1 MCGVNIF
8 LAGGER
14 SGGAQSLK
22 CSQCDLV
29 TFDHLPQCPS
39 CNASFRLKRG
49 PTRKHRDPS
58 RPIYLPPAP
67 PPKTDAS
74 VELPKPRADE
84 GYRRAAAPRLP
95 NAHTGPSVIR
105 ATTLVEPSAVTPS
118 VEPRAVAPW
127 FEPSAVAPWFEP
139 SAVAPWF
146 APRTVAPPVE
156 PSVVAPPVEPSV
168 VAPPVEPS
176 AVTPPVERRVVAPP
190 VEPRVVA
197 PPVEPRVVAPPVEPR
212 TVAPPVEPSVVA
224 PPVEP
229 SAVASW
235 LEPSTVTPP
244 VEPSVVAPSVEPSA
258 VASWFEP
265 SNVAP
270 PVEPSVVAP
279 SAAPFELEFTPPANL
294 PEVLAPTTATTIPE
308 NDAHDNDHPSLGEL
322 AAVERRQGLGAS
334 ANHQT
339 VASTPVPSA
348 PTDVAAP
355 DPHRRDADALRERMM
370 RAGRARRKRRP
381 DLASETVD
389 PVLPGWYEPGIENP
403 VAEPVTKGSTP
414 TR

>member
-22 CSQCDLV
+22 CSQYDLV

-49 PTRKHRDPS
+49 PTRTHRDPS

-74 VELPKPRADE
+74 VELTNPRADK

-105 ATTLVEPSAVTPS
+105 ATTLI
-118 VEPRAVAPW
+118 EPR
-127 FEPSAVAPWFEP
+127 
-139 SAVAPWF
+139 
-146 APRTVAPPVE
+146 
-156 PSVVAPPVEPSV
+156 
-168 VAPPVEPS
+168 
-176 AVTPPVERRVVAPP
+176 
-190 VEPRVVA
+190 
-197 PPVEPRVVAPPVEPR
+197 
-212 TVAPPVEPSVVA
+212 
-224 PPVEP
+224 
-229 SAVASW
+229 
-235 LEPSTVTPP
+235 
-244 VEPSVVAPSVEPSA
+244 
-258 VASWFEP
+258 
-265 SNVAP
+265 
-270 PVEPSVVAP
+270 VVAP
-279 SAAPFELEFTPPANL
+279 SAAPFELELTPPANL

-322 AAVERRQGLGAS
+322 AAIERRQGLGAS

-348 PTDVAAP
+348 PTDAAAP
-355 DPHRRDADALRERMM
+355 DPHRRDADALRGLMM

-381 DLASETVD
+381 DLTSETVD
-389 PVLPGWYEPGIENP
+389 PALPGWYEPGIENP
-403 VAEPVTKGSTP
+403 VAEPVTTGSTP
-414 TR
+414 TRRRA

>member
-74 VELPKPRADE
+74 VELTNPRADE

-105 ATTLVEPSAVTPS
+105 ATTLVEPSAV
-118 VEPRAVAPW
+118 EPW
-127 FEPSAVAPWFEP
+127 F
-139 SAVAPWF
+139 
-146 APRTVAPPVE
+146 
-156 PSVVAPPVEPSV
+156 
-168 VAPPVEPS
+168 
-176 AVTPPVERRVVAPP
+176 
-190 VEPRVVA
+190 
-197 PPVEPRVVAPPVEPR
+197 EPR

-224 PPVEP
+224 PWFEP
-229 SAVASW
+229 R
-235 LEPSTVTPP
+235 
-244 VEPSVVAPSVEPSA
+244 A

-265 SNVAP
+265 SNVVP
-270 PVEPSVVAP
+270 PVEPRVVAP
-279 SAAPFELEFTPPANL
+279 SAAPFELELTPPANL
-294 PEVLAPTTATTIPE
+294 SEVLAPTTATTIPE

-334 ANHQT
+334 TNHQT

-348 PTDVAAP
+348 PTDAAAP
-355 DPHRRDADALRERMM
+355 DPHRRDADALRGRMM

-389 PVLPGWYEPGIENP
+389 PALPGWHEPGIENP
-403 VAEPVTKGSTP
+403 VAEPVTTGSTP
-414 TR
+414 TRRRA